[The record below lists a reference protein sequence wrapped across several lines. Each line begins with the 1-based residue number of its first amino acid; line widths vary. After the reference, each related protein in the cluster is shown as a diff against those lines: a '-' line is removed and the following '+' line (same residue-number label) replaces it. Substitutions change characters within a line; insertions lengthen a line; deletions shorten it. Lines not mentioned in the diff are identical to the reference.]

1 MCVRV
6 CECRVCV
13 CVCTCARACVC
24 VCVDEYVCLLRVCG
38 LVGVT
43 PLLSGVGMLDALYFN
58 RSVLDPKCLLHDG
71 VYMELFEKIYIYMFG
86 SRVCVIIRQS

>member
-1 MCVRV
+1 MCVYMRARV
-6 CECRVCV
+6 
-13 CVCTCARACVC
+13 CVC

-71 VYMELFEKIYIYMFG
+71 VYMELFEKIYIYVWLE
-86 SRVCVIIRQS
+86 SLRNNKTVIRAVILIKRN